1 MIYNWLNDETSKILI
16 NMIKKRINTKE
27 KLNYYIGPSNM
38 KLISFTSD
46 EAHYTIIVDKDS
58 KIHYPADFSEQM
70 EGIQQQV
77 TNYIILDKRECEA
90 LQETREYKLN
100 KLI

>member
-16 NMIKKRINTKE
+16 NMIKQRINTKE
-27 KLNYYIGPSNM
+27 KLNYVSIPNM
-38 KLISFTSD
+38 KLINFTTN
-46 EAHYTIIVDKDS
+46 EAHYTIVVDKDS
-58 KIHYPADFSEQM
+58 KIHYPSDFSEQM

-77 TNYIILDKRECEA
+77 TNYII
-90 LQETREYKLN
+90 QETREYKLN

>member
-16 NMIKKRINTKE
+16 NMIKQRINTKE
-27 KLNYYIGPSNM
+27 KLNYVSTPNM
-38 KLISFTSD
+38 KLISFTTN
-46 EAHYTIIVDKDS
+46 EAHYTIVVDKDN
-58 KIHYPADFSEQM
+58 KISYPSDFSEQM

-77 TNYIILDKRECEA
+77 NNYII
-90 LQETREYKLN
+90 QETREYKLN

>member
-16 NMIKKRINTKE
+16 NMIKQRINTKE
-27 KLNYYIGPSNM
+27 KLKYYIGPYNM
-38 KLISFTSD
+38 KLISFTTD
-46 EAHYTIIVDKDS
+46 EVHYTIIVNKDS
-58 KIHYPADFSEQM
+58 KIHYPTDFSEQM

-77 TNYIILDKRECEA
+77 TNYII
-90 LQETREYKLN
+90 QETREYKLN

>member
-1 MIYNWLNDETSKILI
+1 
-16 NMIKKRINTKE
+16 
-27 KLNYYIGPSNM
+27 M
-38 KLISFTSD
+38 KLISFTSA

-58 KIHYPADFSEQM
+58 KIHYPTDFSEQM

-90 LQETREYKLN
+90 LQEIRETKLN
-100 KLI
+100 QIL

>member
-1 MIYNWLNDETSKILI
+1 MIYNWLNDDTAKILI
-16 NMIKKRINTKE
+16 NMIKKRINIET
-27 KLNYYIGPSNM
+27 NITFQMGRM
-38 KLISFTSD
+38 KLISFTTD
-46 EAHYTIIVDKDS
+46 EIHYTIIVSEDNE
-58 KIHYPADFSEQM
+58 IHYPSDFSEQM

>member
-16 NMIKKRINTKE
+16 NMIKKRINIET
-27 KLNYYIGPSNM
+27 NITFQMGRM
-38 KLISFTSD
+38 KLISFTTD

-58 KIHYPADFSEQM
+58 KIHYPTDFSEQM

-77 TNYIILDKRECEA
+77 ANYII
-90 LQETREYKLN
+90 QETREYKLN
-100 KLI
+100 QIL